1 MARRCDTRTMKDPP
15 LTRATFVTALNPAPL
30 RHLPLKPPPTT
41 HHPTT
46 PLEKKKRRITQPP
59 PSTPL
64 LLPPKPIADWTG
76 FFFFWPDVIT
86 EWLPSFFFVC
96 VNVLE
101 SFFLFGFHNDFEAW
115 SPSPRE
121 RWGGGRVR
129 VPYPPSSYTPASR
142 CQGRP
147 KRFDQSE
154 ARSRSRDPA
163 SG

>member
-1 MARRCDTRTMKDPP
+1 MKDPP

-41 HHPTT
+41 P
-46 PLEKKKRRITQPP
+46 PPPWKRRKEESPNHPLPP
-59 PSTPL
+59 PCSCPQNRSL
-64 LLPPKPIADWTG
+64 IGRAS
-76 FFFFWPDVIT
+76 FFFGQT
-86 EWLPSFFFVC
+86 WLPSGYRVFFFVC